1 MTEDSNQ
8 PNAEKHLAR
17 LWLYHSVCLILGSAL
32 RGRCAKFEKMVKLL
46 RLGSSTRQSHRP
58 SEKKQKKVSEIS
70 QEETDR
76 MIRNRH
82 LTASFDLGGK
92 GKVIMGERVRDNK
105 LVGRKKT
112 LQIFVI
118 DCRKSP
124 CTNQIPM
131 EVESSDTIS
140 KVKSKIQDKE
150 GISPDQQHL
159 IFAGKELENRL
170 TLADYNVQ
178 PRSTLH
184 LVVEGPFQTRP
195 KCCSRPRPKCWTSAA
210 RRGWQVASSR
220 RFRAPRTRVRYRQVC
235 ALGRLLCL
243 RIAGASCMCA

>member
-1 MTEDSNQ
+1 
-8 PNAEKHLAR
+8 
-17 LWLYHSVCLILGSAL
+17 
-32 RGRCAKFEKMVKLL
+32 
-46 RLGSSTRQSHRP
+46 
-58 SEKKQKKVSEIS
+58 
-70 QEETDR
+70 
-76 MIRNRH
+76 
-82 LTASFDLGGK
+82 
-92 GKVIMGERVRDNK
+92 MGERVRDNK

-184 LVVEGPFQTRP
+184 LVVEGPFQTP
-195 KCCSRPRPKCWTSAA
+195 AQVLFQTPAQVLDKCCAPGVAGRIIQAFPSAEDKSQVPASVRPGTSAVLA
-210 RRGWQVASSR
+210 HRGRVLHVRMRLRMCRR
-220 RFRAPRTRVRYRQVC
+220 C
-235 ALGRLLCL
+235 
-243 RIAGASCMCA
+243 